1 MTAIAALPTASAR
14 PVPWLRLAWVV
25 WRRYRTMLIATVG
38 ALAAIAVYLVVTGE
52 QMRSSYDAATACRP
66 IDSTACMYK
75 FNLFHNSYAQPGLIG
90 AVLMFLPAIIGSFAG
105 APLLSRELET
115 GTFRYAWTQ
124 GAGRMRWATA
134 ILVSGAVGVAAI
146 MAAFG
151 ALITWR
157 NQPLL
162 DSGFTPRLHQTIFPE
177 TGIAAAGWALVGFA
191 VGVLAGLL
199 WRRVVPAIVTA
210 FAACFGLEYL
220 GATYRSHYLTPLTT
234 TSLDQPLKSLT
245 ISQWWTKGG
254 VRVSSDQVTSALGA
268 VGAQFNASGGKITS
282 AAAGSSNGAGG
293 TSIDPTQYLIQH
305 GYAQVTSYQPDS
317 RYWPLQW
324 IEFGWL
330 TALALALLGIA
341 FWLLRRRPA

>member
-1 MTAIAALPTASAR
+1 MTAIAVIPTASAR
-14 PVPWLRLAWVV
+14 PVPWPRLAWVV
-25 WRRYRTMLIATVG
+25 WRRYRTMRIATVG
-38 ALAAIAVYLVVTGE
+38 ILAVIAVYLVINGK
-52 QMRSSYDAATACRP
+52 QMRVSYHAFTSCRP
-66 IDSTACMYK
+66 VNSAACQYK
-75 FNLFHNSYAQPGLIG
+75 FQVFHDSYGNAGLIG
-90 AVLMFLPAIIGSFAG
+90 VLLMFLPGIVG
-105 APLLSRELET
+105 AFVGGPLLARELET

-134 ILVSGAVGVAAI
+134 VLVSGAVGVAVV

-151 ALITWR
+151 ALISWH

-162 DSGFTPRLHQTIFPE
+162 DSGITPRLHTTIFPI
-177 TGIAAAGWALVGFA
+177 TGLAAAGWALAGFA
-191 VGVLAGLL
+191 LGVLAGLL

-210 FAACFGLEYL
+210 FAAWFGLAYL
-220 GATYRSHYLTPLTT
+220 GATYRAHYLTPLTT
-234 TSLDQPLKSLT
+234 TSLDNPLKALT

-254 VRVSSDQVTSALGA
+254 VRVSNDQVNAVLSA
-268 VGAQFNASGGKITS
+268 VGAQFDSSGGKVTPVASGNAS
-282 AAAGSSNGAGG
+282 AAGNSV
-293 TSIDPTQYLIQH
+293 DPVQYLLQH

-330 TALALALLGIA
+330 TALTILLLGTT